1 MTEPRRVAFNTVPA
15 PQAAAVPV
23 PPVTTAKKKR
33 REERNGSAPANVRF
47 GLRLSEP
54 SDRSHTEY
62 NYNELL
68 REAKRNF
75 ANPDD
80 PFNDEEKERKEVEAL
95 AKKLEEKY
103 GQKNHKRRKDRMQ
116 DLIDM
121 GYGYDDTDPFID
133 NSEAYDELVP
143 ASLTTKYGGFYIN
156 TGTLQFRQTSDTED
170 EDVAGKKRLKSPKF
184 FFQKQKLKDGEDR
197 VAKKQRRKDE
207 GGMKEKKSRK
217 LKVSKESG
225 VVALNADKHKKKRKS
240 HSDALSLAEMLKK
253 FQKEKEAMKKQEMS
267 MKPIPALQV
276 PEQAIKNAAGSDIS
290 VTASDQVFAILG
302 NSNENDL
309 LQEAANAMELLGDL
323 DIDKLLAET
332 PSGSPA
338 SETEENSNTAMSSGF
353 TLAAQSQ
360 KQLVELP
367 VGLPVLLEKQIKDL
381 KTLCAVHLNNETH
394 AGKGSEGEG
403 KKKFFTPDINTIL
416 LDIELQLQELN
427 VTVRSAVYSYL
438 ASFLPCSKDT
448 LMKRLKKLHLNDQ
461 DERLRDPTQ
470 KLKEAVASVMPAQ
483 LVKYQEELQAHTQAR
498 FAKMASEED
507 RDKNGSEE
515 DDDDKP
521 GRRVMGPRKK
531 FLWNDYVRDLLCNL
545 VKIKLGCYE
554 LEQNKSQSAEDYL
567 KAFMET
573 EVKPIWPKGWMQ
585 ARMLLK
591 ESKRVHN
598 HLTATP
604 AKKKVIFAPKPKVKD
619 SSPKKEQRL
628 STPASTVPKVVPTS
642 KIMPVSISSS
652 SCNPSRET
660 IYLDDSLDEDL
671 SLKPP
676 SLESVSDALS
686 VFNNS
691 TKISRT
697 VNNSVSPAPRPQ
709 PVAKE
714 DKKVIAKVT
723 PLVLSPKAASC
734 SPRVAT
740 PSPKV
745 GTASLK
751 AGTPSPK
758 AVTQSPKASALS
770 PKSGTSSPKVS
781 TLSPVP
787 LTFSHLFGHSS
798 GTKKSQEGSRPGMT
812 SLIAGYTAPSSQT
825 PKPPSVTSTAKQHQP
840 GLQRLSQ
847 SQTQSTK
854 QSQSSMHHNSLMSH
868 PQVTTCKTLQNPVV
882 KLNACPQHLLAS
894 HVSQLS
900 DTSTAYP
907 TSFSPSVTS
916 NAQAVSRTSIS
927 PSTSSDYTPKSAMP
941 SSTSAQGFKPP
952 FSMASPPKPTTPSN
966 TMNQN
971 VSIGSSNLTG
981 SPTSRQS
988 SSKHSGSPS
997 SSRHLPSGSI
1007 AGQQQSTSLVKKT
1020 SVPQKMASPPGAGT
1034 LGRSTTGGAVSRG
1047 SLSVSGAP
1055 VRSSGSAGR
1064 SSVAGAAGMST
1075 TNRSTTSAS
1084 VTRSGAL
1091 SSAAAN
1097 RSSPSGTVSRTS
1109 VSGGPGS
1116 GPQVAIKM
1124 LPSLHRPPSGSGTST
1139 GIQATAGSTLLAN
1152 TSSLTLMT
1160 SPLNVTNLNATSAS
1174 LNSAAAFSMLG
1185 GLVPVSLPFQLPL
1198 NLINFAS
1205 ESDIT
1210 TTTPT
1215 GSTSAPFQHNITQSI
1230 LKGLQSGSTQ
1240 LSRSS
1245 VPAHLQQAYAA
1256 TKARETLQRS
1266 NGNRNDF

>member
-15 PQAAAVPV
+15 PQATAVPV
-23 PPVTTAKKKR
+23 SPVAAAKKKR
-33 REERNGSAPANVRF
+33 REERSGSAPANVRF

-54 SDRSHTEY
+54 NDRSHTEY

-75 ANPDD
+75 TNSDD

-170 EDVAGKKRLKSPKF
+170 EDVAGKKRLKSPK
-184 FFQKQKLKDGEDR
+184 KQKLKDGEDR

-207 GGMKEKKSRK
+207 SGMKEKKSRK
-217 LKVSKESG
+217 LKISKESG

-253 FQKEKEAMKKQEMS
+253 FQKEKDAMKKQEMT
-267 MKPIPALQV
+267 MKPPSASQV
-276 PEQAIKNAAGSDIS
+276 PEQTIKNPGGSDIS
-290 VTASDQVFAILG
+290 VTAADQVFAILG

-338 SETEENSNTAMSSGF
+338 SETEENSNTAVSSGF
-353 TLAAQSQ
+353 SLAAQSQ
-360 KQLVELP
+360 KQLAELP
-367 VGLPVLLEKQIKDL
+367 AGLPVQLENQIKDL

-394 AGKGSEGEG
+394 AGKVCEGEG

-416 LDIELQLQELN
+416 LDIELQVQELN
-427 VTVRSAVYSYL
+427 VTVRSGVYSYL
-438 ASFLPCSKDT
+438 ASFLPCSKDA

-483 LVKYQEELQAHTQAR
+483 LIKYQEELQAHTQAR

-515 DDDDKP
+515 EDDDKP

-604 AKKKVIFAPKPKVKD
+604 AKKKVILAPKPKVKD
-619 SSPKKEQRL
+619 SSPKKEQKI

-652 SCNPSRET
+652 SGNPNRET

-691 TKISRT
+691 TKIGRI
-697 VNNSVSPAPRPQ
+697 VNNSVPPAPRPH

-714 DKKVIAKVT
+714 DKKAVAKVT
-723 PLVLSPKAASC
+723 PLVLSPKTASC
-734 SPRVAT
+734 SPKAAT
-740 PSPKV
+740 P
-745 GTASLK
+745 SLK
-751 AGTPSPK
+751 AGTPSLK
-758 AVTQSPKASALS
+758 AATQSPKVVAPS

-781 TLSPVP
+781 TQSPVP
-787 LTFSHLFGHSS
+787 STFSHLFGHSS
-798 GTKKSQEGSRPGMT
+798 SSKKSQEGSRPGMT

-825 PKPPSVTSTAKQHQP
+825 SKLPSLTSTAKQHQP

-854 QSQSSMHHNSLMSH
+854 QQSQSNMHHNSLVSH
-868 PQVTTCKTLQNPVV
+868 PQITTGKTLQNPVV
-882 KLNACPQHLLAS
+882 KLNACPQHLLSS
-894 HVSQLS
+894 HMPQFSEK
-900 DTSTAYP
+900 STAYP

-916 NAQAVSRTSIS
+916 NAQVSPTVSRTSIS
-927 PSTSSDYTPKSAMP
+927 PSTSSDYMSKSAVP

-952 FSMASPPKPTTPSN
+952 FSMASPPKPTTPSS
-966 TMNQN
+966 TTNQN
-971 VSIGSSNLTG
+971 VSTGSSNLTG
-981 SPTSRQS
+981 GPTSRQS
-988 SSKHSGSPS
+988 SGKHSSSPS
-997 SSRHLPSGSI
+997 SSRHSPSGSV
-1007 AGQQQSTSLVKKT
+1007 AGQQQSTALVKKT
-1020 SVPQKMASPPGAGT
+1020 SVPQKMASPPGTGT
-1034 LGRSTTGGAVSRG
+1034 LGRSATGGAVSRG
-1047 SLSVSGAP
+1047 SLCVSGTP
-1055 VRSSGSAGR
+1055 VRSSGTASR

-1075 TNRSTTSAS
+1075 PNRSTTSTS
-1084 VTRSGAL
+1084 VTRTGAL
-1091 SSAAAN
+1091 SSVAAN

-1109 VSGGPGS
+1109 VSGGPGG

-1124 LPSLHRPPSGSGTST
+1124 LPSLHRTPSGSGAST

-1152 TSSLTLMT
+1152 TSPLTLMT

-1198 NLINFAS
+1198 NLLSFAS

-1215 GSTSAPFQHNITQSI
+1215 GSTSATFQHNITQSI

-1240 LSRSS
+1240 LSRSN
-1245 VPAHLQQAYAA
+1245 VPAHLQQAY
-1256 TKARETLQRS
+1256 TDGNQSQGDSSKVQRKS
-1266 NGNRNDF
+1266 Q

>member
-15 PQAAAVPV
+15 PADAVPA
-23 PPVTTAKKKR
+23 PPTATTKKKR
-33 REERNGSAPANVRF
+33 REERSGSTPANVRF

-80 PFNDEEKERKEVEAL
+80 PFNNEEKERKEVEAL

-103 GQKNHKRRKDRMQ
+103 
-116 DLIDM
+116 
-121 GYGYDDTDPFID
+121 
-133 NSEAYDELVP
+133 YDELVP

-170 EDVAGKKRLKSPKF
+170 EDMVGKKRLKSPKR
-184 FFQKQKLKDGEDR
+184 QKLKDGEDR
-197 VAKKQRRKDE
+197 VVKKQRKKDE
-207 GGMKEKKSRK
+207 SGLKEKKSRK

-225 VVALNADKHKKKRKS
+225 VVALNADKHKKKRKN

-253 FQKEKEAMKKQEMS
+253 FQKEKEAMKKQEITL
-267 MKPIPALQV
+267 KPPPSSQV
-276 PEQAIKNAAGSDIS
+276 AEQAAKNSGCSEIS
-290 VTASDQVFAILG
+290 LTASDQVFAILG

-338 SETEENSNTAMSSGF
+338 SETEENSNTAMSSSF
-353 TLAAQSQ
+353 TFLAQSQ
-360 KQLVELP
+360 KQVSELP
-367 VGLPVLLEKQIKDL
+367 VGLPAQLEKRIHDL
-381 KTLCAVHLNNETH
+381 KALCAVHSNNETY
-394 AGKGSEGEG
+394 ASKVPEGEG

-416 LDIELQLQELN
+416 LDIELQMQELN
-427 VTVRSAVYSYL
+427 VTLRSGVYGFL

-448 LMKRLKKLHLNDQ
+448 LMKRLKKLHLNEQ

-470 KLKEAVASVMPAQ
+470 KLKEAVANVMPAQ
-483 LVKYQEELQAHTQAR
+483 LIKYQEELQAHTQAR

-507 RDKNGSEE
+507 RDKNASEE
-515 DDDDKP
+515 EDDDKP

-604 AKKKVIFAPKPKVKD
+604 AKKKVILAPKPKVKD
-619 SSPKKEQRL
+619 SSPKKEQKL
-628 STPASTVPKVVPTS
+628 TTAGSTGPKVLPMSNVAP
-642 KIMPVSISSS
+642 ISISRS
-652 SCNPSRET
+652 SCNQNRET

-691 TKISRT
+691 AKIGRI
-697 VNNSVSPAPRPQ
+697 VNNSVPPAPRPQ

-723 PLVLSPKAASC
+723 PLVLSPKAASF
-734 SPRVAT
+734 SPKSAT
-740 PSPKV
+740 PSPKA
-745 GTASLK
+745 TAPQPKAVVPSPR

-758 AVTQSPKASALS
+758 AATPSPK
-770 PKSGTSSPKVS
+770 PGMPSPKVP

-812 SLIAGYTAPSSQT
+812 SLIAGYTTPSSQT
-825 PKPPSVTSTAKQHQP
+825 PKPPPVTCTAKQHQP

-847 SQTQSTK
+847 SQAQSAK
-854 QSQSSMHHNSLMSH
+854 QQSQSSMHLNSLVSH
-868 PQVTTCKTLQNPVV
+868 PQISAGKTHQNPVV
-882 KLNACPQHLLAS
+882 KLNACPQHLLPS
-894 HVSQLS
+894 HMPQLS
-900 DTSTAYP
+900 EKSTAYP
-907 TSFSPSVTS
+907 TSFSPSATS
-916 NAQAVSRTSIS
+916 STQVSHTAVSRTSSS
-927 PSTSSDYTPKSAMP
+927 PSTSSDYTPKATVP

-952 FSMASPPKPTTPSN
+952 FSMAGPLKPTAPSS
-966 TMNQN
+966 TVNQN
-971 VSIGSSNLTG
+971 VSTGSSSLTG
-981 SPTSRQS
+981 TPASRQS
-988 SSKHSGSPS
+988 SGKHSGSPS
-997 SSRHLPSGSI
+997 GSRQSPSGST
-1007 AGQQQSTSLVKKT
+1007 ASQQQSAALVKKT
-1020 SVPQKMASPPGAGT
+1020 SVPQKLASPLGAGT
-1034 LGRSTTGGAVSRG
+1034 LGRSTTAGTVSRG

-1055 VRSSGSAGR
+1055 VRSSGTVGR
-1064 SSVAGAAGMST
+1064 SSVAGAVGIGT
-1075 TNRSTTSAS
+1075 TNRSTTSPNVS
-1084 VTRSGAL
+1084 VSRTGSL
-1091 SSAAAN
+1091 SNSAAN
-1097 RSSPSGTVSRTS
+1097 RSSPSGTVSRTN

-1116 GPQVAIKM
+1116 GAQVAIKM
-1124 LPSLHRPPSGSGTST
+1124 LPSLHRPPSGSGSST

-1152 TSSLTLMT
+1152 TSPLTLMT

-1198 NLINFAS
+1198 NLLSFAS
-1205 ESDIT
+1205 ESDVST
-1210 TTTPT
+1210 TAPT
-1215 GSTSAPFQHNITQSI
+1215 GSTSVTFQHNLTQSI

-1245 VPAHLQQAYAA
+1245 VPAHLQQAY
-1256 TKARETLQRS
+1256 TDGNQSQGDSSKVQRKS
-1266 NGNRNDF
+1266 

>member
-15 PQAAAVPV
+15 PADAVPA
-23 PPVTTAKKKR
+23 PPTATTKKKR
-33 REERNGSAPANVRF
+33 REERSGSTPANVRF

-80 PFNDEEKERKEVEAL
+80 PFNNEEKERKEVEAL

-170 EDVAGKKRLKSPKF
+170 EDMVGKKRLKSPKR
-184 FFQKQKLKDGEDR
+184 QKLKDGEDR
-197 VAKKQRRKDE
+197 VVKKQRKKDE
-207 GGMKEKKSRK
+207 SGLKEKKSRK

-225 VVALNADKHKKKRKS
+225 VVALNADKHKKKRKN

-253 FQKEKEAMKKQEMS
+253 FQKEKEAMKKQEITL
-267 MKPIPALQV
+267 KPPPSSQV
-276 PEQAIKNAAGSDIS
+276 AEQAAKNSGCSEIS
-290 VTASDQVFAILG
+290 LTASDQVFAILG

-338 SETEENSNTAMSSGF
+338 SETEENSNTAMSSSF
-353 TLAAQSQ
+353 TFLAQSQ
-360 KQLVELP
+360 KQVSELP
-367 VGLPVLLEKQIKDL
+367 VGLPAQLEKRIHDL
-381 KTLCAVHLNNETH
+381 KALCAVHSNNETY
-394 AGKGSEGEG
+394 ASKVPEGEG

-416 LDIELQLQELN
+416 LDIELQMQELN
-427 VTVRSAVYSYL
+427 VTLRSGVYGFL

-448 LMKRLKKLHLNDQ
+448 LMKRLKKLHLNEQ

-470 KLKEAVASVMPAQ
+470 KLKEAVANVMPAQ
-483 LVKYQEELQAHTQAR
+483 LIKYQEELQAHTQAR

-507 RDKNGSEE
+507 RDKNASEE
-515 DDDDKP
+515 EDDDKP

-531 FLWNDYVRDLLCNL
+531 FLWNDYV
-545 VKIKLGCYE
+545 
-554 LEQNKSQSAEDYL
+554 
-567 KAFMET
+567 
-573 EVKPIWPKGWMQ
+573 
-585 ARMLLK
+585 RMLLK

-604 AKKKVIFAPKPKVKD
+604 AKKKVILAPKPKVKD
-619 SSPKKEQRL
+619 SSPKKEQKL
-628 STPASTVPKVVPTS
+628 TTAGSTGPKVLPMSNVAP
-642 KIMPVSISSS
+642 ISISRS
-652 SCNPSRET
+652 SCNQNRET

-691 TKISRT
+691 AKIGRI
-697 VNNSVSPAPRPQ
+697 VNNSVPPAPRPQ

-723 PLVLSPKAASC
+723 PLVLSPKAASF
-734 SPRVAT
+734 SPKSAT
-740 PSPKV
+740 PSPKA
-745 GTASLK
+745 TAPQPKAVVPSPR

-758 AVTQSPKASALS
+758 AATPSPK
-770 PKSGTSSPKVS
+770 PGMPSPKVP

-812 SLIAGYTAPSSQT
+812 SLIAGYTTPSSQT
-825 PKPPSVTSTAKQHQP
+825 PKPPPVTCTAKQHQP

-847 SQTQSTK
+847 SQAQSAK
-854 QSQSSMHHNSLMSH
+854 QQSQSSMHLNSLVSH
-868 PQVTTCKTLQNPVV
+868 PQISAGKTHQNPVV
-882 KLNACPQHLLAS
+882 KLNACPQHLLPS
-894 HVSQLS
+894 HMPQLS
-900 DTSTAYP
+900 EKSTAYP
-907 TSFSPSVTS
+907 TSFSPSATS
-916 NAQAVSRTSIS
+916 STQVSHTAVSRTSSS
-927 PSTSSDYTPKSAMP
+927 PSTSSDYTPKATVP

-952 FSMASPPKPTTPSN
+952 FSMAGPLKPTAPSS
-966 TMNQN
+966 TVNQN
-971 VSIGSSNLTG
+971 VSTGSSSLTG
-981 SPTSRQS
+981 TPASRQS
-988 SSKHSGSPS
+988 SGKHSGSPS
-997 SSRHLPSGSI
+997 GSRQSPSGST
-1007 AGQQQSTSLVKKT
+1007 ASQQQSAALVKKT
-1020 SVPQKMASPPGAGT
+1020 SVPQKLASPLGAGT
-1034 LGRSTTGGAVSRG
+1034 LGRSTTAGTVSRG

-1055 VRSSGSAGR
+1055 VRSSGTVGR
-1064 SSVAGAAGMST
+1064 SSVAGAVGIGT
-1075 TNRSTTSAS
+1075 TNRSTTSPNVS
-1084 VTRSGAL
+1084 VSRTGSL
-1091 SSAAAN
+1091 SNSAAN
-1097 RSSPSGTVSRTS
+1097 RSSPSGTVSRTN

-1116 GPQVAIKM
+1116 GAQVAIKM
-1124 LPSLHRPPSGSGTST
+1124 LPSLHRPPSGSGSST

-1152 TSSLTLMT
+1152 TSPLTLMT

-1198 NLINFAS
+1198 NLLSFAS
-1205 ESDIT
+1205 ESDVST
-1210 TTTPT
+1210 TAPT
-1215 GSTSAPFQHNITQSI
+1215 GSTSVTFQHNLTQSI

-1245 VPAHLQQAYAA
+1245 VPAHLQQAY
-1256 TKARETLQRS
+1256 TDGNQSQGDSSKVQRKS
-1266 NGNRNDF
+1266 